1 MKEGLN
7 VMDIAKYHKWLK
19 AEVPL
24 KKIARRLHT
33 SVAVLERLNPKAWTA
48 AEKKRKA
55 IEEKARQQRIE
66 NKKKADILVETAA
79 KVMSDSSPSLE
90 L

>member
-1 MKEGLN
+1 MKKGLN
-7 VMDIAKYHKWLK
+7 VMDIAKYHKWLN
-19 AEVPL
+19 AGIPL
-24 KKIARRLHT
+24 KNIARRLHT
-33 SVAVLERLNPKAWTA
+33 SVAVLERLTPKAWA
-48 AEKKRKA
+48 AGEKKRKA
-55 IEEKARQQRIE
+55 IEERARKQRIE